1 MRRILFLNTR
11 FHSIYGA
18 QANLLRLATLYGR
31 EQSVMGTTKEGRFQ
45 ETCNLLD
52 LDCQVVKTPE
62 ELITFGNQFS
72 TFSAFRKVQAVFQ
85 LLWMNVRML
94 KVLKS
99 KRIESVVCVDFV
111 AFLFVFVAAKLT
123 GRRTLVYVQ
132 GDWNPLPFRIV
143 LGLFADR
150 ILIIA
155 DSIRP
160 QFNKWWL
167 GDKKVRL
174 LYSGFPFLDLPDRE
188 SRRLELAER
197 HGIDKDA
204 KMIGLVGSITERKG
218 GDILLESLALIPAS
232 EHKVVIVFFGDV
244 SPGHDAYYQRLQ
256 GIIQRHNLEHRV
268 RFAGFCGHEEV
279 YSCIDVLVLPSRS
292 EGLPSVMIEALGNGI
307 PVVATDVSG
316 AREIVCTPAHGVL
329 VAPNSAEQLASA
341 IMTVLK
347 DSESQNRE
355 IRRTYAREKFSEQR
369 YVGTFVE
376 VLKELK

>member
-1 MRRILFLNTR
+1 
-11 FHSIYGA
+11 
-18 QANLLRLATLYGR
+18 
-31 EQSVMGTTKEGRFQ
+31 
-45 ETCNLLD
+45 
-52 LDCQVVKTPE
+52 
-62 ELITFGNQFS
+62 
-72 TFSAFRKVQAVFQ
+72 
-85 LLWMNVRML
+85 
-94 KVLKS
+94 
-99 KRIESVVCVDFV
+99 
-111 AFLFVFVAAKLT
+111 
-123 GRRTLVYVQ
+123 
-132 GDWNPLPFRIV
+132 
-143 LGLFADR
+143 
-150 ILIIA
+150 
-155 DSIRP
+155 
-160 QFNKWWL
+160 
-167 GDKKVRL
+167 
-174 LYSGFPFLDLPDRE
+174 
-188 SRRLELAER
+188 
-197 HGIDKDA
+197 
-204 KMIGLVGSITERKG
+204 
-218 GDILLESLALIPAS
+218 
-232 EHKVVIVFFGDV
+232 VIVFFGDV